1 MSCSTFIYFNRKS
14 KFSQIWQII
23 NTKLCVRS
31 KVLVQMTNEGEQL
44 GRADLSQTLN
54 LEELRLTLTLRFP
67 AAGFLSGMHL
77 HWIPPVDPSTKPWSP
92 IMSFDFQIS

>member
-54 LEELRLTLTLRFP
+54 LRFP

-77 HWIPPVDPSTKPWSP
+77 HWIPPVDPFTKPWSP